1 MPIPGRAPLA
11 IAVPHRKINF
21 LAFLE
26 VWPEK
31 IVYLN
36 NFRPTVPKLFL
47 ILRSFCRVSK
57 VVY

>member
-11 IAVPHRKINF
+11 IAVPHRKINL

-26 VWPEK
+26 VLPLK

-36 NFRPTVPKLFL
+36 NIRP
-47 ILRSFCRVSK
+47 I
-57 VVY
+57 VYQNCS